1 MFMTFIHSLK
11 YIYVELAFPS
21 SPPFIVLC
29 LRWSPEKPDR
39 GRHQRISQIHMSTI
53 CEEDEPKRLYQDCQT
68 SIRVRCL
75 NIMTS
80 ENFNFLR
87 TWHNFFSHK
96 VWKTPAF
103 VSQISPFS
111 IFSLSVRS
119 INITEN
125 IMKKQE
131 GVLAIE
137 RNKAT
142 TGLFSF
148 VFGGLD
154 WMSLINE
161 AFG

>member
-1 MFMTFIHSLK
+1 MT
-11 YIYVELAFPS
+11 
-21 SPPFIVLC
+21 
-29 LRWSPEKPDR
+29 
-39 GRHQRISQIHMSTI
+39 Q
-53 CEEDEPKRLYQDCQT
+53 
-68 SIRVRCL
+68 
-75 NIMTS
+75 
-80 ENFNFLR
+80 
-87 TWHNFFSHK
+87 FFSYK

-154 WMSLINE
+154 
-161 AFG
+161 

>member
-1 MFMTFIHSLK
+1 MT
-11 YIYVELAFPS
+11 
-21 SPPFIVLC
+21 
-29 LRWSPEKPDR
+29 
-39 GRHQRISQIHMSTI
+39 Q
-53 CEEDEPKRLYQDCQT
+53 
-68 SIRVRCL
+68 
-75 NIMTS
+75 
-80 ENFNFLR
+80 
-87 TWHNFFSHK
+87 FFSHK

-103 VSQISPFS
+103 VSQISSFS

-154 WMSLINE
+154 
-161 AFG
+161 